1 MTMRVKFN
9 LFACTIKTMVNG
21 LKLRMVVENSA
32 SLAAPHVWAQHGL
45 SLFLVADLGSE
56 RMRILADTGTSPEV
70 ILHNIDA
77 MKLDLDNLDLIFLSH
92 GHYDHT
98 GGLMGILKRMNK
110 RVPVL
115 VHPDIFSPKLKGQP
129 FLRFIGPP
137 FSQVEAEEAG
147 AVMLYSQNPV
157 VLAPGVMT
165 TGEIERKEPFETVE
179 GFWTVNEG
187 LYSQDIIR
195 DDQALIVNIDGK
207 GLAVISGC
215 AHAGII
221 NTIKHA
227 QKVTGIE
234 DLYAVIGGFH
244 LLRANEGRIASTIE
258 ALLELDPAIIRPG
271 HCTGTRA
278 VCRLMSA
285 LGERCQPLASG
296 DSIQL

>member
-1 MTMRVKFN
+1 MAKHVKLNFSACSTKIMAKGLNLRV
-9 LFACTIKTMVNG
+9 I
-21 LKLRMVVENSA
+21 VENSA
-32 SLAAPHVWAQHGL
+32 SSADTQVWAQHGL
-45 SLFLVADLGSE
+45 CFFLELYLGPKC
-56 RMRILADTGTSPEV
+56 MKILMDTGTSPEV
-70 ILHNIDA
+70 TLHNADALNID
-77 MKLDLDNLDLIFLSH
+77 LRDLGKIFISH

-98 GGLMGILKRMNK
+98 GGLIGILKRLNR
-110 RVPVL
+110 RVPIL
-115 VHPDIFSPKLKGQP
+115 AHPDIFSPKLKAQP
-129 FLRFIGPP
+129 SMKFIGPP
-137 FSQVEAEEAG
+137 FTSKEAEDAG
-147 AVMLYSQNPV
+147 AIMLFSSSPI
-157 VLAPGVMT
+157 VLAQGVMT
-165 TGEIERKEPFETVE
+165 TGQIERKEPFETVE
-179 GFWTVNEG
+179 GFWTIKEG
-187 LYSQDIIR
+187 SCFPDAIP